1 GVPVVHTD
9 DGGARLSNAVRRRCF
24 NCCETQTNVWR
35 RSTLSVGKVLCNKC
49 GLYERVHSRPRP
61 SQL

>member
-9 DGGARLSNAVRRRCF
+9 DAGAKLSNAVRRRCS

-35 RSTLSVGKVLCNKC
+35 RSNLSVGKVLCNKC
-49 GLYERVHSRPRP
+49 GLYERAHSRPRP